1 MAIVGRAQ
9 VLVAPVFSG
18 LQKDI
23 RKELEGAGGDAGEV
37 GGRSLGDSLSKW
49 GKRGAAVAGTAIAAV
64 TGTGL
69 VKGCGRL
76 QAIENAQAKMRGLGH
91 DAETVR
97 QIMDN
102 ALTSVRGTAFGLG
115 EAATIAA
122 SAVAA
127 GIQHGEA
134 LAGHLTNV
142 ANNAAAAG
150 VSMEEMGAVFN
161 KAATQ
166 ANGVQNDVISQ
177 LADRGIPIYQA
188 LADQM
193 GVTAGEVFKLASE
206 GKVDFETFSAAA
218 EQAAGNVSAEMGGTL
233 TGSFQ
238 NTLAALGRVGANL
251 LSGIYPYFADFF
263 QGVMDWLGPVEDK
276 AAEFGDAIGQWMSR
290 AAEGVKTFIGEF
302 RAGEG
307 LGGQFRTVVEQVG
320 SAIQTAFGFVKDT
333 VIPALQ
339 DMWEWVTEN
348 KDVVLALVA
357 GVLAAAAAFKA
368 ILI

>member
-64 TGTGL
+64 TGTAL
-69 VKGCGRL
+69 VKGFGRL

-127 GIQHGEA
+127 GIEPGEK

-142 ANNAAAAG
+142 ANTAAAAG
-150 VSMEEMGAVFN
+150 VSMEEMGSIFN
-161 KAATQ
+161 RAATQ

-193 GVTAGEVFKLASE
+193 GVTAGEVFKLASQ

-218 EQAAGNVSAEMGGTL
+218 QEAAG
-233 TGSFQ
+233 
-238 NTLAALGRVGANL
+238 
-251 LSGIYPYFADFF
+251 
-263 QGVMDWLGPVEDK
+263 
-276 AAEFGDAIGQWMSR
+276 
-290 AAEGVKTFIGEF
+290 
-302 RAGEG
+302 
-307 LGGQFRTVVEQVG
+307 TV
-320 SAIQTAFGFVKDT
+320 
-333 VIPALQ
+333 
-339 DMWEWVTEN
+339 
-348 KDVVLALVA
+348 
-357 GVLAAAAAFKA
+357 
-368 ILI
+368 